1 MTASSIKPMT
11 VDGPDSDRWLIAIR
25 RPLGSNF
32 SLLRHPKR
40 IICLDAKRYHRGEG
54 QKLQSV
60 QSIATLASS
69 MLDAKQPRV
78 QAPR

>member
-1 MTASSIKPMT
+1 M
-11 VDGPDSDRWLIAIR
+11 VD
-25 RPLGSNF
+25 
-32 SLLRHPKR
+32 RHPAAPGFKLQSAPPSQR

-54 QKLQSV
+54 EKLRSV